1 MLNNIKGI
9 LFDKDGTLIDFYH
22 TWYEASLRVTG
33 LLQERFDSEALTG
46 TALLDAIGVRDG
58 RVDPAGYL
66 ACGTYRQISEGF
78 YGVIRKIG
86 LNIEKEALLTLTV
99 RLYEAAVK
107 EIPVR
112 PVGNPS
118 RLMKGL
124 KQRGLLLGIATS
136 DNVRG
141 AMNCVKQLGIEAY
154 FDYIGAD
161 DGVRAPKPDTTMLR
175 EFSEKF
181 GLKKDEIAVVGDT
194 VSDMRFAKAFGAVA
208 IGTCTGTASRRELIG
223 EADYVI
229 ENIEKLLPKNIG
241 GKAF

>member
-1 MLNNIKGI
+1 MLKNIKGI

-22 TWYEASLRVTG
+22 TWYEASLQVAR
-33 LLQERFDSEALTG
+33 LLQERFDYETLTG
-46 TALLDAIGVRDG
+46 AALLDAIGVHDG

-78 YGVIRKIG
+78 YGVLQKMG
-86 LNIEKEALLTLTV
+86 LDIEKEALLTLTV

-112 PVGNPS
+112 PVGNLP

-124 KQRGLLLGIATS
+124 KERGFLLGIATS
-136 DNVRG
+136 DNVWG
-141 AMNCVKQLGIEAY
+141 AMNCLKQLRIEKY

-161 DGVRAPKPDTTMLR
+161 DGIRPPKPDTAMLL

-194 VSDMRFAKAFGAVA
+194 ASDMRFAKAFGAAA
-208 IGTCTGTASRRELIG
+208 IGTCTGTASKQQLTG
-223 EADYVI
+223 EADYII
-229 ENIEKLLPKNIG
+229 ENIEKLLPEVIG
-241 GKAF
+241 GKAC